1 MQLSTSNLIV
11 PEASDVSTY
20 GDFIDPD
27 DYDILEHY
35 SENMDE
41 HEYYPIC
48 PGEIV
53 EKRYRVVHKLG
64 HGAFSTVWLA
74 HDLQKKVDVAL
85 KIMTADCEWNHE
97 FRMQNEIIRHLKDT
111 DTSNLLLYQDTFSLP
126 GRDRDRDHRVLVLP
140 VRGPSLS
147 SPHTDRMS
155 MATRMS
161 AAKQLLKAL
170 ESLHRCG
177 IIHGDVSG
185 GNVLWDMVP
194 LDKYNTATKYKYLGR
209 PKKAALQ
216 PGAWKAG
223 ELVSEAKIPQ
233 SLLRAKVYLSDFG
246 LATDANNQIM
256 NKWRPTWGYCA
267 PERMHKFPA
276 SFAGDMWGYMC
287 IFMSLYFR
295 HSIFDRGLDAIVTA
309 LGPMPKEW
317 KGLKEKPEDEW
328 YDQNMRVDTKEV
340 LERMFKLELA
350 DVSTAERGHI
360 ISIILAVLRYRPGE
374 RLTATQLL
382 HHPSFKAVMNMYC
395 P

>member
-1 MQLSTSNLIV
+1 MSIIPSA
-11 PEASDVSTY
+11 PEK
-20 GDFIDPD
+20 
-27 DYDILEHY
+27 LLK
-35 SENMDE
+35 
-41 HEYYPIC
+41 
-48 PGEIV
+48 
-53 EKRYRVVHKLG
+53 KRYRVVHKLG

-111 DTSNLLLYQDTFSLP
+111 DTSNLLLYQDTSLYQ
-126 GRDRDRDHRVLVLP
+126 VVIAIAIIA
-140 VRGPSLS
+140 SSS
-147 SPHTDRMS
+147 SP
-155 MATRMS
+155 
-161 AAKQLLKAL
+161 
-170 ESLHRCG
+170 CG

-233 SLLRAKVYLSDFG
+233 SLLRAKVYLSDFD

>member
-1 MQLSTSNLIV
+1 
-11 PEASDVSTY
+11 
-20 GDFIDPD
+20 
-27 DYDILEHY
+27 
-35 SENMDE
+35 MDE

-48 PGEIV
+48 LGEIV

-64 HGAFSTVWLA
+64 HGAFSTVWLE
-74 HDLQKKVDVAL
+74 HDLPKKVDVAL

-97 FRMQNEIIRHLKDT
+97 FRIQNEIIRRLKDT
-111 DTSNLLLYQDTFSLP
+111 DTSNLLLYQNTFSLR
-126 GRDRDRDHRVLVLP
+126 GRDCDRDHRVLVFP

-155 MATRMS
+155 MAARMS

-170 ESLHRCG
+170 ESLHGCG

-185 GNVLWDMVP
+185 GNVLWDMVS

-209 PKKAALQ
+209 PEKAALR
-216 PGAWKAG
+216 PEAWKTG
-223 ELVSEAKIPQ
+223 ELVNEEKIPQ

-246 LATDANNQIM
+246 FATDANNQIM
-256 NKWRPTWGYCA
+256 NKWRPTCGYCA

-295 HSIFDRGLDAIVTA
+295 HSTFDRGLDAIVTA

-317 KGLKEKPEDEW
+317 KGLKRETRR
-328 YDQNMRVDTKEV
+328 RVV
-340 LERMFKLELA
+340 
-350 DVSTAERGHI
+350 
-360 ISIILAVLRYRPGE
+360 
-374 RLTATQLL
+374 
-382 HHPSFKAVMNMYC
+382 
-395 P
+395 